1 MLEVILKGFNKPI
14 GLSCCLG
21 VPLCSASSKASKYA
35 ANQNLQAVQET
46 NAQNYKIWQEQKD
59 YDYTKWKEQLA
70 YNTPIAQRERLEAAG
85 INPQLAMNN
94 ISTGEASSN
103 AGGQNPPQMEA
114 PQIDAAAIGNAVAND
129 KNNIV
134 QSLGMMSSILKQAQ
148 EAKEIQI
155 RNSWANIKNTLD
167 VAGTTKD
174 NSLKEQAVKA
184 AKLQNEFTDRTMED
198 NIQMRSSMATYVWR
212 QSLNE
217 AAKGSLLELQR
228 DVQTYYRDKVQ
239 PAELNKVNADIHQ
252 ALTKAIADIMVAKS
266 TTAANASQISVNN
279 ELIQEIK
286 SRTKNNLS
294 DNKAKEF
301 LNRVNDKTFD
311 AVVSK
316 IISEARNSNLQPL
329 FEFMRA
335 VSGFTPSFVHKF

>member
-21 VPLCSASSKASKYA
+21 APLCSASAKATKYA
-35 ANQNLQAVQET
+35 ANKNLQSVQDT

-59 YDYTKWKEQLA
+59 YDYTKWKEELA
-70 YNTPIAQRERLEAAG
+70 YNTPQAQRERLEAAG

-94 ISTGEASSN
+94 LTTGEATSN
-103 AGGQNPPQMEA
+103 AGGQTPPTMEA
-114 PQIDAAAIGNAVAND
+114 PQIDAAAIGQAVAND

-134 QSLGMMSSILKQAQ
+134 QSLGMLSSIMKQAQ
-148 EAKEIQI
+148 EAHEIQI

-167 VAGTTKD
+167 VAGSTKD
-174 NSLKEQAVKA
+174 NTLKEQAIKA

-198 NIQMRSSMATYVWR
+198 NVQMKSSMATYVWR

-217 AAKGSLLELQR
+217 AAKGSLIELQK
-228 DVQTYYRDKVQ
+228 DVQTFYRDKVQ
-239 PAELNKVNADIHQ
+239 PAELQKVNADIHQ

-266 TTAANASQISVNN
+266 TSAVNASQIDVNKQ
-279 ELIQEIK
+279 LIDEIK
-286 SRTKNNLS
+286 SRTRNNLS

-311 AVVSK
+311 AVVNK

-329 FEFMRA
+329 FQFMNA
-335 VSGFTPSFVHKF
+335 ASGFIP

>member
-1 MLEVILKGFNKPI
+1 MLEVILKGFNKPL

-21 VPLCSASSKASKYA
+21 APLCSASSKASKYA
-35 ANQNLQAVQET
+35 ANKNLESVQET

-70 YNTPIAQRERLEAAG
+70 YNTPTAQRERLEAAG

-94 ISTGEASSN
+94 LSTGEATSN
-103 AGGQNPPQMEA
+103 AGGQNPPTMEA
-114 PQIDAAAIGNAVAND
+114 PQIDAAAMGQAVAND

-174 NSLKEQAVKA
+174 NSLKDQAVKA

-198 NIQMRSSMATYVWR
+198 NVQMKSSMATYVWR

-217 AAKGSLLELQR
+217 AAKGSLMELQK
-228 DVQTYYRDKVQ
+228 DVQTFYRDRVQ
-239 PAELNKVNADIHQ
+239 PAELQKVNADIHQ

-266 TTAANASQISVNN
+266 TSAVNASQIDVNKQ
-279 ELIQEIK
+279 LIDEIK
-286 SRTKNNLS
+286 SRTRNNLS

-301 LNRVNDKTFD
+301 LNRVNDKTFN
-311 AVVSK
+311 AVVNK
-316 IISEARNSNLQPL
+316 IISQARNSNLQPL
-329 FEFMRA
+329 FQFMNA
-335 VSGFTPSFVHKF
+335 ASGFIP

>member
-21 VPLCSASSKASKYA
+21 TPLCSASSKASKYS
-35 ANQNLQAVQET
+35 ANQNLQAVRDT

-70 YNTPIAQRERLEAAG
+70 YNTPTAQRERLEAAG

-94 ISTGEASSN
+94 LSTGEATSN
-103 AGGQNPPQMEA
+103 AGGQNPPTMEA
-114 PQIDAAAIGNAVAND
+114 PQIDAAAMGQAVAND
-129 KNNIV
+129 NNNIV

-174 NSLKEQAVKA
+174 NSLKDQAIKA

-198 NIQMRSSMATYVWR
+198 NVQMKSSMATFVWR

-217 AAKGSLLELQR
+217 AAKGSLMELQK

-239 PAELNKVNADIHQ
+239 PAELQKVNADIHQ

-266 TTAANASQISVNN
+266 TSAVNASQINVNKQ
-279 ELIQEIK
+279 LIDEIK
-286 SRTKNNLS
+286 SRTRNNLS

-301 LNRVNDKTFD
+301 LNRVNDKTFN
-311 AVVSK
+311 AVVNK

-329 FEFMRA
+329 FQFMNA
-335 VSGFTPSFVHKF
+335 ASGFIP

>member
-21 VPLCSASSKASKYA
+21 TPLCSASSKANRYA
-35 ANQNLQAVQET
+35 ADQNLQSVRDT

-59 YDYTKWKEQLA
+59 YDYTKWKEELA
-70 YNTPIAQRERLEAAG
+70 YNTPTAQRERLEAAG

-94 ISTGEASSN
+94 LSTGEATSN
-103 AGGQNPPQMEA
+103 AGGQNPPTMEA
-114 PQIDAAAIGNAVAND
+114 PQIDAAAMGQAVAND

-174 NSLKEQAVKA
+174 NSLKDQAVKA

-198 NIQMRSSMATYVWR
+198 NVQMKSSMATYVWR

-217 AAKGSLLELQR
+217 AAKGSLMELQK
-228 DVQTYYRDKVQ
+228 DVQTFYRDRVQ
-239 PAELNKVNADIHQ
+239 PAELQKVNADIHQ

-266 TTAANASQISVNN
+266 TSAVNASQIDVNKQ
-279 ELIQEIK
+279 LIDEIK
-286 SRTKNNLS
+286 SRTRNNLS

-301 LNRVNDKTFD
+301 LNRVNDKTFN
-311 AVVSK
+311 AVVNK

-329 FEFMRA
+329 FQFMNA
-335 VSGFTPSFVHKF
+335 ASGFIP

>member
-21 VPLCSASSKASKYA
+21 APLCSASAKASKYA
-35 ANQNLQAVQET
+35 SDQNLQSVKDT

-70 YNTPIAQRERLEAAG
+70 YNTPEAQRERLEAAG
-85 INPQLAMNN
+85 INPQLAMGNVT
-94 ISTGEASSN
+94 TGEATST
-103 AGGQNPPQMEA
+103 AGGQTPPTFEA
-114 PQIDAAAIGNAVAND
+114 PQIDAAAMGQAVAND

-167 VAGTTKD
+167 VAGSVKD
-174 NSLKEQAVKA
+174 NSLKEQAIKS

-198 NIQMRSSMATYVWR
+198 NVQMKSSLATFVWR

-217 AAKGSLLELQR
+217 AAKGSLLELQK
-228 DVQTYYRDKVQ
+228 DVQSFYRDKVQ

-252 ALTKAIADIMVAKS
+252 ALTKAISDIMVAKS
-266 TTAANASQISVNN
+266 TSAVNASQINVNH
-279 ELIQEIK
+279 ELIEEIK

-301 LNRVNDKTFD
+301 LNRVNNRTFD
-311 AVVSK
+311 AVVNK

-329 FEFMRA
+329 FQFMNA
-335 VSGFTPSFVHKF
+335 ASGFIP

>member
-1 MLEVILKGFNKPI
+1 MLEVILKGFNKPL

-21 VPLCSASSKASKYA
+21 APLCSASSKASKYA
-35 ANQNLQAVQET
+35 ANKNLESVQDT

-70 YNTPIAQRERLEAAG
+70 YNTPAAQRERLEAAG

-94 ISTGEASSN
+94 ISNGEATSN
-103 AGGQNPPQMEA
+103 AGGQNPPTMEA
-114 PQIDAAAIGNAVAND
+114 PQIDAAAMGQAVAND

-174 NSLKEQAVKA
+174 NSLKEQAIKA

-198 NIQMRSSMATYVWR
+198 NVQMKSSMATYVWR

-217 AAKGSLLELQR
+217 AAKGSLMELQK
-228 DVQTYYRDKVQ
+228 DVQTFYRDRVQ
-239 PAELNKVNADIHQ
+239 PAELQKVNADIHQ

-266 TTAANASQISVNN
+266 TSAVNASQIDVNKQ
-279 ELIQEIK
+279 LIDEIK
-286 SRTKNNLS
+286 SRTRNNLS

-301 LNRVNDKTFD
+301 LNRVNDKTFN
-311 AVVSK
+311 AVVNK

-329 FEFMRA
+329 FQFMNA
-335 VSGFTPSFVHKF
+335 ASGFIP

>member
-21 VPLCSASSKASKYA
+21 APLCSASAKASKYA
-35 ANQNLQAVQET
+35 ADKNVQSVQDT

-70 YNTPIAQRERLEAAG
+70 YNTPTAQRERLEAAG
-85 INPQLAMNN
+85 INPQLALNN
-94 ISTGEASSN
+94 LSTGEATSN

-114 PQIDAAAIGNAVAND
+114 PQIDASAMGQAVAND

-134 QSLGMMSSILKQAQ
+134 QSLGMMSLFMKQAQ
-148 EAKEIQI
+148 EAHEIQI

-174 NSLKEQAVKA
+174 NSLKDQAIRA

-198 NIQMRSSMATYVWR
+198 NVSLKSSMASLVWR
-212 QSLNE
+212 QYLNE
-217 AAKGSLLELQR
+217 KAKGTLLELQK
-228 DVQTYYRDKVQ
+228 DVQTYYRNKVQ
-239 PAELNKVNADIHQ
+239 PQELEKIKADIHLAFTNAFCNVIATKSGA
-252 ALTKAIADIMVAKS
+252 AL
-266 TTAANASQISVNN
+266 NASQINVNG
-279 ELIQEIK
+279 ELISKIK
-286 SRTKNNLS
+286 SETLNNLS

-301 LNRVNDKTFD
+301 LNKVNDRTFG
-311 AVVSK
+311 AVVQK
-316 IISEARNSNLQPL
+316 IIAE
-329 FEFMRA
+329 
-335 VSGFTPSFVHKF
+335 SGNAGMQNYFNFLNFLSGMIPH

>member
-1 MLEVILKGFNKPI
+1 MLEVILKGFNRPI

-21 VPLCSASSKASKYA
+21 APLCSASAKASKYA
-35 ANQNLQAVQET
+35 ADKNVQSVQDT

-59 YDYTKWKEQLA
+59 YDYTKWKEELA
-70 YNTPIAQRERLEAAG
+70 YNTPQAQRERLEAAG

-94 ISTGEASSN
+94 LTTGEATSN
-103 AGGQNPPQMEA
+103 AGGQTPPTMEA
-114 PQIDAAAIGNAVAND
+114 PQIDAAAIGQAVAND

-134 QSLGMMSSILKQAQ
+134 QSLGMMSSIMKQAQ
-148 EAKEIQI
+148 EAHEIQI

-167 VAGTTKD
+167 VAGSTKD
-174 NSLKEQAVKA
+174 NTLKEQAIKA

-198 NIQMRSSMATYVWR
+198 NVQMKSSMATYVWR

-217 AAKGSLLELQR
+217 AAKGSLIELQK
-228 DVQTYYRDKVQ
+228 DVQTFYRDKVQ
-239 PAELNKVNADIHQ
+239 PAELQKVNADIHQ

-266 TTAANASQISVNN
+266 TSAVNASQIDVNKQ
-279 ELIQEIK
+279 LIDEIK
-286 SRTKNNLS
+286 SRTRNNLS

-311 AVVSK
+311 AVVNK

-329 FEFMRA
+329 FQFMNA
-335 VSGFTPSFVHKF
+335 ASGFIP

>member
-21 VPLCSASSKASKYA
+21 APLCSASSKASKYA

-70 YNTPIAQRERLEAAG
+70 YNTPTAQRERLEAAG

-94 ISTGEASSN
+94 ISTGEAGSN

-114 PQIDAAAIGNAVAND
+114 PQIDAAAMGNAVAND

-167 VAGTTKD
+167 VTGTTKD

-198 NIQMRSSMATYVWR
+198 NVQM
-212 QSLNE
+212 
-217 AAKGSLLELQR
+217 
-228 DVQTYYRDKVQ
+228 
-239 PAELNKVNADIHQ
+239 
-252 ALTKAIADIMVAKS
+252 
-266 TTAANASQISVNN
+266 
-279 ELIQEIK
+279 
-286 SRTKNNLS
+286 LS
-294 DNKAKEF
+294 
-301 LNRVNDKTFD
+301 
-311 AVVSK
+311 
-316 IISEARNSNLQPL
+316 
-329 FEFMRA
+329 
-335 VSGFTPSFVHKF
+335 

>member
-21 VPLCSASSKASKYA
+21 APLCSASSKATKYS
-35 ANQNLQAVQET
+35 ANKNLQSVQDT

-70 YNTPIAQRERLEAAG
+70 YNTPSAQRERLEAAG

-94 ISTGEASSN
+94 LSTGEATSS
-103 AGGQNPPQMEA
+103 AGGQTPPTMEA
-114 PQIDAAAIGNAVAND
+114 PQIDAAAIGQAVAND

-134 QSLGMMSSILKQAQ
+134 QSLGMMSSIMKQSQ
-148 EAKEIQI
+148 EAHEIQI

-167 VAGTTKD
+167 VAGSTKD
-174 NSLKEQAVKA
+174 NSLKEQAIRA

-198 NIQMRSSMATYVWR
+198 NISLKSSMASLVWR
-212 QSLNE
+212 QYLNE
-217 AAKGSLLELQR
+217 KAKGTLLELQK

-239 PAELNKVNADIHQ
+239 PAELQKIQADIHQ
-252 ALTKAIADIMVAKS
+252 AFTNAFCNVIATKSGVAL
-266 TTAANASQISVNN
+266 NASQINVNK
-279 ELIQEIK
+279 ELISKIK
-286 SRTKNNLS
+286 SETLNNLS

-301 LNRVNDKTFD
+301 LNKVNDRTFG
-311 AVVSK
+311 AVVQK
-316 IISEARNSNLQPL
+316 IIADSGNAGMQNYFNFLNAL
-329 FEFMRA
+329 
-335 VSGFTPSFVHKF
+335 SGFMPFK

>member
-1 MLEVILKGFNKPI
+1 MLEVILKGFNKPL

-21 VPLCSASSKASKYA
+21 APLCSASSKASKYS
-35 ANQNLQAVQET
+35 ANKNLESVKET

-70 YNTPIAQRERLEAAG
+70 YNTPAAQRERLEAAG

-94 ISTGEASSN
+94 LSTGEATSN
-103 AGGQNPPQMEA
+103 AGGQNPPTMEA
-114 PQIDAAAIGNAVAND
+114 PQIDAAAMGQAVAND

-174 NSLKEQAVKA
+174 NSLKDQAIKA

-198 NIQMRSSMATYVWR
+198 NVQMKSSMATFVWR

-217 AAKGSLLELQR
+217 AAKGSLMELQK

-239 PAELNKVNADIHQ
+239 PAELQKVNADIHQ

-266 TTAANASQISVNN
+266 TSAVNASQINVNKQ
-279 ELIQEIK
+279 LIDEIK
-286 SRTKNNLS
+286 SRTRNNLS

-301 LNRVNDKTFD
+301 LNRVNDKTFN
-311 AVVSK
+311 AVVNK

-329 FEFMRA
+329 FQFMNA
-335 VSGFTPSFVHKF
+335 ASGFIP

>member
-21 VPLCSASSKASKYA
+21 TPLCSASSKASKYA
-35 ANQNLQAVQET
+35 ANQNLQAVRDT

-70 YNTPIAQRERLEAAG
+70 YNTPAAQRERLEAAG

-114 PQIDAAAIGNAVAND
+114 PQIDAAAMGNAVAND

-167 VAGTTKD
+167 VAGTTKE
-174 NSLKEQAVKA
+174 NSLKEQAIKA

-198 NIQMRSSMATYVWR
+198 NVQMRSSMATYVWR

-217 AAKGSLLELQR
+217 AAKGSLMELQK
-228 DVQTYYRDKVQ
+228 DVQTFYRDRVQ
-239 PAELNKVNADIHQ
+239 PAELQKVNADIHQ

-266 TTAANASQISVNN
+266 TSAVNASQIDVNKQ
-279 ELIQEIK
+279 LLDEIK
-286 SRTKNNLS
+286 SRTRNNLS

-301 LNRVNDKTFD
+301 LNRVNDKTFN
-311 AVVSK
+311 AVVNK

-329 FEFMRA
+329 FQFMNA
-335 VSGFTPSFVHKF
+335 ASGFIP

>member
-21 VPLCSASSKASKYA
+21 SPLCSASSKASKYA
-35 ANQNLQAVQET
+35 ANQNLQAVRDT

-70 YNTPIAQRERLEAAG
+70 YNTPAAQRERLEAAG
-85 INPQLAMNN
+85 INPQLAMSN

-114 PQIDAAAIGNAVAND
+114 PQIDAAAMGNAVVAD

-174 NSLKEQAVKA
+174 NSLKEQAIKA

-198 NIQMRSSMATYVWR
+198 NVQMKSSMATYVWR

-217 AAKGSLLELQR
+217 AAKGSLIELQK
-228 DVQTYYRDKVQ
+228 DVQTYYRDRVQ
-239 PAELNKVNADIHQ
+239 PAELQKVNADIHQ

-266 TTAANASQISVNN
+266 TSAVNASQIDVNRQ
-279 ELIQEIK
+279 LVDEIK
-286 SRTKNNLS
+286 SRTRNNLS

-301 LNRVNDKTFD
+301 LNRVNDKTFN
-311 AVVSK
+311 AVVNK

-329 FEFMRA
+329 FQFMNA
-335 VSGFTPSFVHKF
+335 ASGFIP

>member
-21 VPLCSASSKASKYA
+21 APLCSSSAKASKYSA
-35 ANQNLQAVQET
+35 DKNVQSVQDT

-59 YDYTKWKEQLA
+59 YDYTKWKEELA
-70 YNTPIAQRERLEAAG
+70 YNTPQAQRERLEAAG

-94 ISTGEASSN
+94 VTTGEATSN
-103 AGGQNPPQMEA
+103 AGGQTPPTMEA
-114 PQIDAAAIGNAVAND
+114 PQIDAAAIGQAVAND

-134 QSLGMMSSILKQAQ
+134 QSLGMMSSIMKQAQ
-148 EAKEIQI
+148 EAHEIQI

-174 NSLKEQAVKA
+174 NSLKDQAIKA

-198 NIQMRSSMATYVWR
+198 NVSLKSSMASLVWR
-212 QSLNE
+212 QYLNE
-217 AAKGSLLELQR
+217 KAKGTLLELQK

-239 PAELNKVNADIHQ
+239 PQELEKIKADIHQ
-252 ALTKAIADIMVAKS
+252 AFTSAFCNVIATKSGVAL
-266 TTAANASQISVNN
+266 NASQIKVND
-279 ELIQEIK
+279 EMIQRIK
-286 SRTKNNLS
+286 SETKNNLS

-301 LNRVNDKTFD
+301 INQVNDRTFG
-311 AVVSK
+311 AVVQR
-316 IISEARNSNLQPL
+316 IIAESGNAGMQNYFNFLNAL
-329 FEFMRA
+329 
-335 VSGFTPSFVHKF
+335 SGFMPFK

>member
-1 MLEVILKGFNKPI
+1 MLEVILKGFNKPL

-21 VPLCSASSKASKYA
+21 TPLCSASSKASKYA
-35 ANQNLQAVQET
+35 ANKNFDSVQDT

-70 YNTPIAQRERLEAAG
+70 YNTPSAQRERLEAAG

-94 ISTGEASSN
+94 ISTGEATSN
-103 AGGQNPPQMEA
+103 AGGQNPPTMEA
-114 PQIDAAAIGNAVAND
+114 PQIDAAAMGQAVAND

-174 NSLKEQAVKA
+174 NSLKEQAIKA

-198 NIQMRSSMATYVWR
+198 NVQMKSSMATYVWR

-217 AAKGSLLELQR
+217 AAKGSLMELQK
-228 DVQTYYRDKVQ
+228 DVQTFYRDKVQ
-239 PAELNKVNADIHQ
+239 PAELHKVNADIHQ

-266 TTAANASQISVNN
+266 TSAANASQIDVNKQ
-279 ELIQEIK
+279 LIDEIK
-286 SRTKNNLS
+286 SRTRNNLS

-301 LNRVNDKTFD
+301 LNRVNDKTFN
-311 AVVSK
+311 AVVNK

-329 FEFMRA
+329 FQFMNA
-335 VSGFTPSFVHKF
+335 ASGFIP

>member
-21 VPLCSASSKASKYA
+21 APLCSSSSKATKFASNK
-35 ANQNLQAVQET
+35 NLQAVQET

-70 YNTPIAQRERLEAAG
+70 YNTPTAQRERLEAAG
-85 INPQLAMNN
+85 INPQLVMNN
-94 ISTGEASSN
+94 ISTGEASSS
-103 AGGQNPPQMEA
+103 AGGQNPPHMEA
-114 PQIDAAAIGNAVAND
+114 PQVDAAAMGNAVASD

-174 NSLKEQAVKA
+174 NSLKEQAIRA

-217 AAKGSLLELQR
+217 AAKGSLMELQK
-228 DVQTYYRDKVQ
+228 DVQTFYRDKVQ
-239 PAELNKVNADIHQ
+239 PAELQKVNADIHQ

-301 LNRVNDKTFD
+301 LNRVNDKTFG
-311 AVVSK
+311 AVVNK
-316 IISEARNSNLQPL
+316 IVSEARNSNLQPL
-329 FEFMRA
+329 FQFMNSA
-335 VSGFTPSFVHKF
+335 SGFIP

>member
-1 MLEVILKGFNKPI
+1 
-14 GLSCCLG
+14 
-21 VPLCSASSKASKYA
+21 
-35 ANQNLQAVQET
+35 
-46 NAQNYKIWQEQKD
+46 
-59 YDYTKWKEQLA
+59 
-70 YNTPIAQRERLEAAG
+70 
-85 INPQLAMNN
+85 MNN
-94 ISTGEASSN
+94 VTTGEATSN
-103 AGGQNPPQMEA
+103 AGGQTPPTMDA
-114 PQIDAAAIGNAVAND
+114 PQIDAAAMGQAVSND

-134 QSLGMMSSILKQAQ
+134 QSLGMMSSIMKQAQ
-148 EAKEIQI
+148 EAREIQI

-167 VAGTTKD
+167 VAGSTKD
-174 NSLKEQAVKA
+174 NSLKDQAIKA

-198 NIQMRSSMATYVWR
+198 NVQMKSSMATFVWR

-217 AAKGSLLELQR
+217 AAKGSLIELQK
-228 DVQTYYRDKVQ
+228 DVQTFYRDKVQ
-239 PAELNKVNADIHQ
+239 PAELQKVNADIHQ

-266 TTAANASQISVNN
+266 TSAVNASQINVNQ

-311 AVVSK
+311 AVVNK

-329 FEFMRA
+329 FQFMNA
-335 VSGFTPSFVHKF
+335 ASGFIP

>member
-1 MLEVILKGFNKPI
+1 MLEVILKGFNKPL

-21 VPLCSASSKASKYA
+21 APLCSSSAKASKYS
-35 ANQNLQAVQET
+35 ANKNFESVQDT

-70 YNTPIAQRERLEAAG
+70 YNAPTAQRERLEAAG

-94 ISTGEASSN
+94 ISTGEATSN

-114 PQIDAAAIGNAVAND
+114 PQIDAAAMGQAVAND
-129 KNNIV
+129 KNNII

-148 EAKEIQI
+148 EAREIQI
-155 RNSWANIKNTLD
+155 RNNWANIKNTLD
-167 VAGTTKD
+167 VAGTTKE
-174 NSLKEQAVKA
+174 NSLKEQAIKA

-198 NIQMRSSMATYVWR
+198 NVQMKSSMATYVWR

-217 AAKGSLLELQR
+217 AAKGSLMELQK

-239 PAELNKVNADIHQ
+239 PAELQKVNADIHQ
-252 ALTKAIADIMVAKS
+252 ALTKAISDIMVAKS
-266 TTAANASQISVNN
+266 TSAVNASQIDVNKQ
-279 ELIQEIK
+279 LIDEIK
-286 SRTKNNLS
+286 SRTRNNLS

-301 LNRVNDKTFD
+301 LNRVNDKTFN
-311 AVVSK
+311 AVVNK

-329 FEFMRA
+329 FQFMNA
-335 VSGFTPSFVHKF
+335 ASGFIP

>member
-21 VPLCSASSKASKYA
+21 TPLCSASSKASKYA
-35 ANQNLQAVQET
+35 SDQNLQAVRDT

-70 YNTPIAQRERLEAAG
+70 YNTPTAQRERLEAAG

-94 ISTGEASSN
+94 LSTGEATSN
-103 AGGQNPPQMEA
+103 AGGQNPPTMEA
-114 PQIDAAAIGNAVAND
+114 PQIDAAAMGQAVAND

-174 NSLKEQAVKA
+174 NSLKDQAIKA

-198 NIQMRSSMATYVWR
+198 NVQMKSSMATFVWR

-217 AAKGSLLELQR
+217 AAKGSLMELQK
-228 DVQTYYRDKVQ
+228 DVQIYYRDKVQ
-239 PAELNKVNADIHQ
+239 PAELQKVNADIHQ

-266 TTAANASQISVNN
+266 TSAVNASQIDVNKQ
-279 ELIQEIK
+279 LIDEIK
-286 SRTKNNLS
+286 SRTRNNLS

-301 LNRVNDKTFD
+301 LNRVNDKTFNS
-311 AVVSK
+311 VVNK

-329 FEFMRA
+329 FQFMNA
-335 VSGFTPSFVHKF
+335 ASGFIP

>member
-21 VPLCSASSKASKYA
+21 APLCSSSSKASKYA
-35 ANQNLQAVQET
+35 ANKNFESVQDT

-59 YDYTKWKEQLA
+59 YDYTKWKEELA
-70 YNTPIAQRERLEAAG
+70 YNTPSAQRERLEAAG

-94 ISTGEASSN
+94 ISTGVATSN
-103 AGGQNPPQMEA
+103 AGGQNPPTMEA
-114 PQIDAAAIGNAVAND
+114 PLIDASAMGQAVAND

-155 RNSWANIKNTLD
+155 RNSWASIKNTLD

-174 NSLKEQAVKA
+174 NSLKDEAIKA
-184 AKLQNEFTDRTMED
+184 AKLQNELTDRTMED
-198 NIQMRSSMATYVWR
+198 NVQLKSSMATFVWR

-217 AAKGSLLELQR
+217 AAKGSLIELQK

-239 PAELNKVNADIHQ
+239 PAELQKVNADIHQ

-266 TTAANASQISVNN
+266 TSAVNASQIDVNKQ
-279 ELIQEIK
+279 LIDEIK
-286 SRTKNNLS
+286 SRTRNNLS

-301 LNRVNDKTFD
+301 LNRVNDKTFN
-311 AVVSK
+311 AVVNK

-329 FEFMRA
+329 FQFLNA
-335 VSGFTPSFVHKF
+335 ASGFLP

>member
-1 MLEVILKGFNKPI
+1 MLEVILKGFNKPL

-21 VPLCSASSKASKYA
+21 APLCSASSKASKYA
-35 ANQNLQAVQET
+35 ANKNLESVQDT

-70 YNTPIAQRERLEAAG
+70 YNTPAAQRERLEAAG

-94 ISTGEASSN
+94 ISNGEATSN
-103 AGGQNPPQMEA
+103 AGGQNPPTMEA
-114 PQIDAAAIGNAVAND
+114 PQIDAAAMGQAVAND

-198 NIQMRSSMATYVWR
+198 NVQMKSSMATYVWR

-217 AAKGSLLELQR
+217 AAKGSLMELQK
-228 DVQTYYRDKVQ
+228 DVQTFYRDRVQ
-239 PAELNKVNADIHQ
+239 PAELQKVNADIHQ

-266 TTAANASQISVNN
+266 TSAVNASQIDVNKQ
-279 ELIQEIK
+279 LIDEIK
-286 SRTKNNLS
+286 SRTRNNLS

-301 LNRVNDKTFD
+301 LNRVNDKTFN
-311 AVVSK
+311 AVVNK

-329 FEFMRA
+329 FQFMNA
-335 VSGFTPSFVHKF
+335 ASGFIP

>member
-21 VPLCSASSKASKYA
+21 APLCSSSASASKYA
-35 ANQNLQAVQET
+35 ANKNLQSVQDT

-70 YNTPIAQRERLEAAG
+70 YNTPSAQRERLEAAG

-94 ISTGEASSN
+94 LSTGEATSN

-114 PQIDAAAIGNAVAND
+114 PQIDAAALGNAVAND

-174 NSLKEQAVKA
+174 NSLKDQAIKA

-198 NIQMRSSMATYVWR
+198 NIQLKSSMATYVWR
-212 QSLNE
+212 QALNE
-217 AAKGSLLELQR
+217 SAKGSLLELQK

-239 PAELNKVNADIHQ
+239 PAELQKVNADIHQ
-252 ALTKAIADIMVAKS
+252 ALTKAISDMIVARS
-266 TTAANASQISVNN
+266 TAAVGASQIQVNHEMVN
-279 ELIQEIK
+279 QIK
-286 SRTKNNLS
+286 SQTLNNLS

-301 LNRVNDKTFD
+301 LNRVNDRTFE
-311 AVVSK
+311 AVVNK

-329 FEFMRA
+329 FQFMNA
-335 VSGFTPSFVHKF
+335 ASGFIP

>member
-21 VPLCSASSKASKYA
+21 APLCSASSRASKYSS
-35 ANQNLQAVQET
+35 NKNLQAVQET

-70 YNTPIAQRERLEAAG
+70 YNTPAAQRERLEAAG
-85 INPQLAMNN
+85 INPQLVMNN
-94 ISTGEASSN
+94 ISSGEATSN

-114 PQIDAAAIGNAVAND
+114 PQIDAAAMGNAVAND
-129 KNNIV
+129 RNNIV

-148 EAKEIQI
+148 ESKEIQI

-174 NSLKEQAVKA
+174 NSLKEQAIRA

-198 NIQMRSSMATYVWR
+198 NIQMRSSLATFAWR

-217 AAKGSLLELQR
+217 SAKGTLLELQK
-228 DVQTYYRDKVQ
+228 DVQVFYRDKVQ
-239 PAELNKVNADIHQ
+239 PAELNKINADIHQ

-266 TTAANASQISVNN
+266 TSAANASQISVNN

-311 AVVSK
+311 SVVNRIVSD
-316 IISEARNSNLQPL
+316 ARNSNLQPL
-329 FEFMRA
+329 FEFLRSA
-335 VSGFTPSFVHKF
+335 SGFVKF

>member
-21 VPLCSASSKASKYA
+21 TPLCSASSKASKYA
-35 ANQNLQAVQET
+35 ANQNLQAVRDT

-70 YNTPIAQRERLEAAG
+70 YNTPTAQRERLEAAG

-94 ISTGEASSN
+94 LSTGEATSN
-103 AGGQNPPQMEA
+103 AGGQNPPTMEA
-114 PQIDAAAIGNAVAND
+114 PQIDAAAMGQAVAND

-198 NIQMRSSMATYVWR
+198 NVQMKSSMATYVWR

-217 AAKGSLLELQR
+217 AAKGSLMELQK
-228 DVQTYYRDKVQ
+228 DVQTFYRDRVQ
-239 PAELNKVNADIHQ
+239 PAELQKVNADIHQ

-266 TTAANASQISVNN
+266 TSAVNASQIDVNKQ
-279 ELIQEIK
+279 LIDEIK
-286 SRTKNNLS
+286 SRTRNNLS

-311 AVVSK
+311 AVVNK
-316 IISEARNSNLQPL
+316 IISQARNSNLQPL
-329 FEFMRA
+329 FQFMNA
-335 VSGFTPSFVHKF
+335 ASGFIP